1 MTATLV
7 RTREDA
13 GLALP
18 GVPGASSCGYLLLV
32 VEGHGFVFAK
42 SARVCWL
49 LPKWQQQCIMEP
61 DKGKRTRQAGRVSAG
76 LIVGHRP

>member
-1 MTATLV
+1 MFV

-13 GLALP
+13 RFALS
-18 GVPGASSCGYLLLV
+18 GVSGASSFGYLLLV
-32 VEGHGFVFAK
+32 VEGHSFVFAK

-49 LPKWQQQCIMEP
+49 LPKCQHQRIMEP

-76 LIVGHRP
+76 LIVGRGP